1 MTLAKLIAVLR
12 EVRDSAEAD
21 TQTWSRP
28 LRSAR
33 VAQLPELARRY
44 VSTLDRVRHAQAAL
58 EWAASPHLDVGDL
71 DLPTA
76 RLLLHVVFKHL
87 AP

>member
-1 MTLAKLIAVLR
+1 MTIAELIAELR
-12 EVRDSAEAD
+12 EVRDTAD
-21 TQTWSRP
+21 ADAQLWSRP

-33 VAQLPELARRY
+33 ITQLPELARRY
-44 VSTLDRVRHAQAAL
+44 VSTLDRVEHAQAAL
-58 EWAASPHLDVGDL
+58 EWLASPHFDVGDL

-76 RLLLHVVFKHL
+76 RLLLQVVFKRF